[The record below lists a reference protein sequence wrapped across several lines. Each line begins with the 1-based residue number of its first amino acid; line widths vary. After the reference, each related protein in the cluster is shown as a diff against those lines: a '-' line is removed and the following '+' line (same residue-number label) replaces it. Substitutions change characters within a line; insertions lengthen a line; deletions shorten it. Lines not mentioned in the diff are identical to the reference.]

1 MDQAASELHTGELEQ
16 NKHEMWLKIVET
28 TSLEVKLIFHKHF
41 FLLKVIYAK
50 GSKMKTNSNTFQ
62 YFTQ

>member
-1 MDQAASELHTGELEQ
+1 MDQAASELHAGELEQ

-41 FLLKVIYAK
+41 FY
-50 GSKMKTNSNTFQ
+50 
-62 YFTQ
+62 